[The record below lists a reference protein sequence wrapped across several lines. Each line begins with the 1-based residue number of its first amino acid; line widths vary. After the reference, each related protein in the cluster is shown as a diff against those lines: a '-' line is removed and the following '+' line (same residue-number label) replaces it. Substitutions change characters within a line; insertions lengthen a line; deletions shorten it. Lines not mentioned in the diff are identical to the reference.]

1 LALSNKVKMLEKDL
15 PVLVWESSDSID
27 KYDFNIMENVSDM
40 LRWSVLSSTVDQ
52 LSKKL
57 GIGISES

>member
-1 LALSNKVKMLEKDL
+1 MLEKDL